1 MNFIWYRNTHRFIPE
16 NNRPEDLW
24 VFFVY
29 IRFLAIQVFE
39 EISFHDGVNIILGEK
54 YDDSS
59 VKGRKTNG
67 VGKSMCIEFLDFCFL
82 SDYDKSRVAKIPK
95 EVFPLEK
102 NVMLDLD
109 IGAET
114 IIIKRNRE
122 QADQPVIIRE
132 GKTVSFDKLQD
143 ARDYLTGIIFS
154 ELNGKTVPSF
164 RNLFSILMR
173 DERSEF
179 KDIIKCHDLTKKI
192 PDDLTAHLF
201 LLGFSLEAYKNT
213 VETIKEIGKI
223 TTVLSKE
230 KKELTQD
237 GQKKISDVRAEL
249 NALEDELKKLEDAIE
264 SFKTNETFDSMEA
277 DLIELEELLDQLRKR
292 QKALRHDYEKIRK
305 MPKPEQIDDREIEL
319 VYNQFKSELGNAVV
333 KSLNEVV
340 GFKNKIEEF
349 QRTLVNQKAK
359 ELESQLKSI
368 AEQIRVLDD
377 EYSEKLKVIDKKG
390 VLKNLKVS
398 LKIYEAKK
406 DSISHTK
413 FLFDQYEKNEK
424 KKRMLNLQKTQ
435 QLMEIDSEIEQNK
448 EIMDDFIDTIL
459 EIHESIMGNKECS
472 FSLQTVDKARKKTPV
487 ELTLRIYDDGSH
499 SVDRTKVFIYD
510 MALLFNQYTRD
521 RHPLFLVHDNIFDV
535 DQDTLVQCLNYIYK
549 QEEQYQDFQYIL
561 TLNRDKI
568 ENEEQRKLIQMDIDE
583 HQVAVFTKEK
593 KFLGRNYQEK

>member
-1 MNFIWYRNTHRFIPE
+1 MGKEISRIRL
-16 NNRPEDLW
+16 NRLYSESN
-24 VFFVY
+24 
-29 IRFLAIQVFE
+29 IFE

-67 VGKSMCIEFLDFCFL
+67 VGKSMSIEFLDFGFL
-82 SDYDKSRVAKIPK
+82 NDYEKSRIAKIPK
-95 EVFPLEK
+95 EVFPLEE
-102 NVMLDLD
+102 NVILDLD
-109 IGAET
+109 IGDEAIT
-114 IIIKRNRE
+114 IKRNRK

-132 GKTVSFDKLQD
+132 GRTVSFDKLQD
-143 ARDYLTGIIFS
+143 AREYLTGLIFPK
-154 ELNGKTVPSF
+154 LNGKKVPSF
-164 RNLFSILMR
+164 RNLFSILML

-179 KDIIKCHDLTKKI
+179 TDIIKCHDLTKKI
-192 PDDLTAHLF
+192 PDDLSAHLF

-213 VETIKEIGKI
+213 LETIKEIEAVN
-223 TTVLSKE
+223 TVIAKD
-230 KKELTQD
+230 KKELTQE
-237 GQKKISDVRAEL
+237 GKKKISDVKAEL
-249 NALEDELKKLEDAIE
+249 NALEDELQKLEDAIE

-277 DLIELEELLDQLRKR
+277 DLIELEDLLDQLRKR
-292 QKALRHDYEKIRK
+292 QKALRYDYEKIRK

>member
-1 MNFIWYRNTHRFIPE
+1 MGKEISRIRL
-16 NNRPEDLW
+16 NRLYSESN
-24 VFFVY
+24 
-29 IRFLAIQVFE
+29 IFE

-67 VGKSMCIEFLDFCFL
+67 VGKSMSIEFLDFGFL
-82 SDYDKSRVAKIPK
+82 NDYEKSRIAKIPK
-95 EVFPLEK
+95 EVFPLEE
-102 NVMLDLD
+102 NVILDLD
-109 IGAET
+109 IGDEAIT
-114 IIIKRNRE
+114 IKRNRK

-132 GKTVSFDKLQD
+132 GRTVSFDKLQD
-143 ARDYLTGIIFS
+143 AREYLTGLIFPK
-154 ELNGKTVPSF
+154 LNGKKVPSF

-179 KDIIKCHDLTKKI
+179 TDIIKCHDLTKKI
-192 PDDLTAHLF
+192 PDDLSAHLF

-213 VETIKEIGKI
+213 LETIKEIEAVN
-223 TTVLSKE
+223 TVIAKD
-230 KKELTQD
+230 KKELTQE
-237 GQKKISDVRAEL
+237 GKKKISDVKAEL
-249 NALEDELKKLEDAIE
+249 NALEDELQKLEDAIE

-277 DLIELEELLDQLRKR
+277 DLIELEDLLDQLRKR
-292 QKALRHDYEKIRK
+292 QKALRYDYEKIRK

-593 KFLGRNYQEK
+593 NFLGRNYQEK

>member
-1 MNFIWYRNTHRFIPE
+1 MGKEISRIRL
-16 NNRPEDLW
+16 NRLYSESN
-24 VFFVY
+24 
-29 IRFLAIQVFE
+29 IFE

-67 VGKSMCIEFLDFCFL
+67 VGKSMSIEFLDFGFL
-82 SDYDKSRVAKIPK
+82 NDYEKSRIAKIPK
-95 EVFPLEK
+95 EVFPLEE
-102 NVMLDLD
+102 NVILDLD
-109 IGAET
+109 IGDEAIT
-114 IIIKRNRE
+114 IKRNRK

-132 GKTVSFDKLQD
+132 GRTVSFDKLQD
-143 ARDYLTGIIFS
+143 AREYLTGLIFPK
-154 ELNGKTVPSF
+154 LNGKKVPSF

-179 KDIIKCHDLTKKI
+179 TDIIKCHDLTKKI
-192 PDDLTAHLF
+192 PDDLSAHLF

-213 VETIKEIGKI
+213 LETIKEIEAVN
-223 TTVLSKE
+223 TVIAKD
-230 KKELTQD
+230 KKELTQE
-237 GQKKISDVRAEL
+237 GKKKISDVKAEL
-249 NALEDELKKLEDAIE
+249 NALEDELQKLEDAIE

-277 DLIELEELLDQLRKR
+277 DLIELEDLLDQLRKR
-292 QKALRHDYEKIRK
+292 QKALRYDYEKIRK

-561 TLNRDKI
+561 TLNRNKI

>member
-1 MNFIWYRNTHRFIPE
+1 MGKEISRIRL
-16 NNRPEDLW
+16 NRLYSESN
-24 VFFVY
+24 
-29 IRFLAIQVFE
+29 IFE

-67 VGKSMCIEFLDFCFL
+67 VGKSMSIEFLDFGFL
-82 SDYDKSRVAKIPK
+82 NDYEKSRIAKIPK
-95 EVFPLEK
+95 EVFPLEE
-102 NVMLDLD
+102 NVILDLD
-109 IGAET
+109 IGDEAIT
-114 IIIKRNRE
+114 IKRNRK

-132 GKTVSFDKLQD
+132 GRTVSFDKLQD
-143 ARDYLTGIIFS
+143 AREYLTGLIFPK
-154 ELNGKTVPSF
+154 LNGKKVPSF

-179 KDIIKCHDLTKKI
+179 TDIIKCHDLTKKI
-192 PDDLTAHLF
+192 PDDLSAHLF

-213 VETIKEIGKI
+213 LETIKEIEAVN
-223 TTVLSKE
+223 TVIAKD
-230 KKELTQD
+230 KKELTQE
-237 GQKKISDVRAEL
+237 GKKKISDVKAEL
-249 NALEDELKKLEDAIE
+249 NALEDELQKLEDAIE

-277 DLIELEELLDQLRKR
+277 DLIELEDLLDQLRKR
-292 QKALRHDYEKIRK
+292 QKALRYDYEKIRK

-593 KFLGRNYQEK
+593 KFLGRNSPEK

>member
-1 MNFIWYRNTHRFIPE
+1 MGKEISRIRL
-16 NNRPEDLW
+16 NRLYSESN
-24 VFFVY
+24 
-29 IRFLAIQVFE
+29 IFE

-67 VGKSMCIEFLDFCFL
+67 VGKSMSIEFLDFGFL
-82 SDYDKSRVAKIPK
+82 NDYEKSRIAKIPK
-95 EVFPLEK
+95 EVFPLEE
-102 NVMLDLD
+102 NVILDLD
-109 IGAET
+109 IGDEAIT
-114 IIIKRNRE
+114 IKRNRKQE
-122 QADQPVIIRE
+122 DQPVIIRE
-132 GKTVSFDKLQD
+132 GRTVSFDKLQD
-143 ARDYLTGIIFS
+143 AREYLTGLIFPK
-154 ELNGKTVPSF
+154 LNGKKVPSF

-179 KDIIKCHDLTKKI
+179 TDIIKCHDLTKKI
-192 PDDLTAHLF
+192 PDDLSAHLF

-213 VETIKEIGKI
+213 LETIKEIEAVN
-223 TTVLSKE
+223 TVIAKD
-230 KKELTQD
+230 KKELTQE
-237 GQKKISDVRAEL
+237 GKKKISDVKAEL
-249 NALEDELKKLEDAIE
+249 NALEDELQKLEDAIE

-277 DLIELEELLDQLRKR
+277 DLIELEDLLDQLRKR
-292 QKALRHDYEKIRK
+292 QKALRYDYEKIRK

>member
-1 MNFIWYRNTHRFIPE
+1 MGKEIKRIRLNRLYSE
-16 NNRPEDLW
+16 NN
-24 VFFVY
+24 
-29 IRFLAIQVFE
+29 VFE

-143 ARDYLTGIIFS
+143 ERDYLTGIIFS

-340 GFKNKIEEF
+340 GFKNKIEDF

-368 AEQIRVLDD
+368 AEQIRILDD
-377 EYSEKLKVIDKKG
+377 EYSEKLKIIDKKG
-390 VLKNLKVS
+390 VLKNLKIS

-406 DSISHTK
+406 ESISRTK
-413 FLFDQYEKNEK
+413 FLFEQYEKHEK
-424 KKRMLNLQKTQ
+424 KKRILNLQKTQ
-435 QLMEIDSEIEQNK
+435 QIMEIETEIEQN
-448 EIMDDFIDTIL
+448 EEMMDSFMETIL
-459 EIHESIMGNKECS
+459 QIHEFIMGNRECS
-472 FSLQTVDKARKKTPV
+472 FSIQTIDKAQSKTPV
-487 ELTLRIYDDGSH
+487 ELVLRIYDDGSR

-535 DQDTLVQCLNYIYK
+535 DQDTLVRCLNYIYS

-568 ENEEQRKLIQMDIDE
+568 ENEEQRKLIRMDIDE

>member
-1 MNFIWYRNTHRFIPE
+1 MGKEISRIRL
-16 NNRPEDLW
+16 NRLYSESN
-24 VFFVY
+24 
-29 IRFLAIQVFE
+29 IFE

-59 VKGRKTNG
+59 VKGRKR
-67 VGKSMCIEFLDFCFL
+67 KSMSIEFLDFGFL
-82 SDYDKSRVAKIPK
+82 NDYEKSRIAKIPK
-95 EVFPLEK
+95 EVFPLEE
-102 NVMLDLD
+102 NVILDLD
-109 IGAET
+109 IGDEAIT
-114 IIIKRNRE
+114 IKRNRK

-132 GKTVSFDKLQD
+132 GRTVSFDKLQD
-143 ARDYLTGIIFS
+143 AREYLTGLIFPK
-154 ELNGKTVPSF
+154 LNGKKVPSF

-179 KDIIKCHDLTKKI
+179 TDIIKCHDLTKKI
-192 PDDLTAHLF
+192 PDDLSAHLF

-213 VETIKEIGKI
+213 LETIKEIEAVN
-223 TTVLSKE
+223 TVIAKD
-230 KKELTQD
+230 KKELTQE
-237 GQKKISDVRAEL
+237 GKKKISDVKAEL
-249 NALEDELKKLEDAIE
+249 NALEDELQKLEDAIE

-277 DLIELEELLDQLRKR
+277 DLIELEDLLDQLRKR
-292 QKALRHDYEKIRK
+292 QKALRYDYEKIRK

>member
-1 MNFIWYRNTHRFIPE
+1 MGKEIKRIRLNRLYSE
-16 NNRPEDLW
+16 NN
-24 VFFVY
+24 
-29 IRFLAIQVFE
+29 VFE

-340 GFKNKIEEF
+340 GFKNKIEDF

-368 AEQIRVLDD
+368 AEQIRILDD
-377 EYSEKLKVIDKKG
+377 EYSEKLKIIDKKG
-390 VLKNLKVS
+390 VLKNLKIS

-406 DSISHTK
+406 ESISRTK
-413 FLFDQYEKNEK
+413 FLFEQYEKHEK
-424 KKRMLNLQKTQ
+424 KKRILNLQKTQ
-435 QLMEIDSEIEQNK
+435 QIMEIETEIEQN
-448 EIMDDFIDTIL
+448 EEMMDSFMETIL
-459 EIHESIMGNKECS
+459 QIHEFIMGNRECS
-472 FSLQTVDKARKKTPV
+472 FSIQTIDKAQSKTPV
-487 ELTLRIYDDGSH
+487 ELVLRIYDDGSR

-535 DQDTLVQCLNYIYK
+535 DQDTLVRCLNYIYS

-568 ENEEQRKLIQMDIDE
+568 EKEEQRKLIRMDIDE

>member
-1 MNFIWYRNTHRFIPE
+1 MGKEIKRIRLNRLYSE
-16 NNRPEDLW
+16 NN
-24 VFFVY
+24 
-29 IRFLAIQVFE
+29 VFE

-95 EVFPLEK
+95 EVFPLEE

-340 GFKNKIEEF
+340 GFKNKIEDF

-368 AEQIRVLDD
+368 AEQIRILDD
-377 EYSEKLKVIDKKG
+377 EYSEKLKIIDKKG
-390 VLKNLKVS
+390 VLKNLKIS

-406 DSISHTK
+406 ESISRTK
-413 FLFDQYEKNEK
+413 FLFEQYEKHEK
-424 KKRMLNLQKTQ
+424 KKRILNLQKTQ
-435 QLMEIDSEIEQNK
+435 QIMKIETEIEQN
-448 EIMDDFIDTIL
+448 EEMMDSFTETIL
-459 EIHESIMGNKECS
+459 QIHEFIMGNRECS
-472 FSLQTVDKARKKTPV
+472 FSIQTIDKAQNKTPV
-487 ELTLRIYDDGSH
+487 ELVLRIYDDGSR

-535 DQDTLVQCLNYIYK
+535 DQDTLVRCLNYIYS

-568 ENEEQRKLIQMDIDE
+568 ENEEQRKLIRMDIDE

>member
-1 MNFIWYRNTHRFIPE
+1 MGKEISRIRL
-16 NNRPEDLW
+16 NRLYSESN
-24 VFFVY
+24 
-29 IRFLAIQVFE
+29 IFE

-67 VGKSMCIEFLDFCFL
+67 VGKSMSIEFLDFGFL
-82 SDYDKSRVAKIPK
+82 NDYEKSRIAKIPK
-95 EVFPLEK
+95 EVFPLEE
-102 NVMLDLD
+102 NVILDLD
-109 IGAET
+109 IGDVAIT
-114 IIIKRNRE
+114 IKRNRK

-132 GKTVSFDKLQD
+132 GRTVSFDKLQD
-143 ARDYLTGIIFS
+143 AREYLTGLIFPK
-154 ELNGKTVPSF
+154 LNGKKVPSF

-179 KDIIKCHDLTKKI
+179 TDIIKCHDLTKKI
-192 PDDLTAHLF
+192 PDDLSAHLF

-213 VETIKEIGKI
+213 LETIKEIEAVN
-223 TTVLSKE
+223 TVIAKD
-230 KKELTQD
+230 KKELTQE
-237 GQKKISDVRAEL
+237 GKKKISDVKAEL
-249 NALEDELKKLEDAIE
+249 NALEDELQKLEDAIE

-277 DLIELEELLDQLRKR
+277 DLIELEDLLDQLRKR
-292 QKALRHDYEKIRK
+292 QKALRYDYEKIRK

>member
-1 MNFIWYRNTHRFIPE
+1 MGKEISRIRL
-16 NNRPEDLW
+16 NRLYSESN
-24 VFFVY
+24 
-29 IRFLAIQVFE
+29 IFE

-67 VGKSMCIEFLDFCFL
+67 VGKSMSIEFLDFGFL
-82 SDYDKSRVAKIPK
+82 NDYEKSRIAKIPK
-95 EVFPLEK
+95 EVFPLEE
-102 NVMLDLD
+102 NVILDLD
-109 IGAET
+109 IGDEAIT
-114 IIIKRNRE
+114 IKRNRK

-132 GKTVSFDKLQD
+132 GRTVSFDKLQD
-143 ARDYLTGIIFS
+143 AREYLTGLIFPK
-154 ELNGKTVPSF
+154 LNGKKVPSF

-179 KDIIKCHDLTKKI
+179 TDIIKCHDLTKKI
-192 PDDLTAHLF
+192 PDDLSAHLF

-213 VETIKEIGKI
+213 LETIKEIEAVN
-223 TTVLSKE
+223 TVIAKD
-230 KKELTQD
+230 KKELTQE
-237 GQKKISDVRAEL
+237 GKKKISDVKAEL
-249 NALEDELKKLEDAIE
+249 NALEDELQKLEDAIE

-277 DLIELEELLDQLRKR
+277 DLIELEDLLDQLRKR
-292 QKALRHDYEKIRK
+292 QKALRYDYEKIRK

-535 DQDTLVQCLNYIYK
+535 DQDTLDQCLNYIYK

>member
-1 MNFIWYRNTHRFIPE
+1 MGKEIKRIRLNRLYSE
-16 NNRPEDLW
+16 NN
-24 VFFVY
+24 
-29 IRFLAIQVFE
+29 VFE

-95 EVFPLEK
+95 EVFPLEE
-102 NVMLDLD
+102 NVILDLD

-122 QADQPVIIRE
+122 QADQPVIIRG

-143 ARDYLTGIIFS
+143 ARDYLTGLIFS

-230 KKELTQD
+230 KRELTQD

-340 GFKNKIEEF
+340 GFKNKIEDF

-368 AEQIRVLDD
+368 AEQIRILDD
-377 EYSEKLKVIDKKG
+377 EYSEKLKIIDKKG
-390 VLKNLKVS
+390 VLKNLKIS

-406 DSISHTK
+406 ESISRTK
-413 FLFDQYEKNEK
+413 FLFEQYEKHEK
-424 KKRMLNLQKTQ
+424 KKRILNLQKTQ
-435 QLMEIDSEIEQNK
+435 QIMEIETEIEQN
-448 EIMDDFIDTIL
+448 EEMMDSFMETIL
-459 EIHESIMGNKECS
+459 QIHEFIMGNRECS
-472 FSLQTVDKARKKTPV
+472 FSIQTIDKAQSKTPV
-487 ELTLRIYDDGSH
+487 ELVLRIYDDGSR

-535 DQDTLVQCLNYIYK
+535 DQDTLVRCLNYIYS

-568 ENEEQRKLIQMDIDE
+568 ENEEQRKLIRMDIDE

>member
-1 MNFIWYRNTHRFIPE
+1 MGKEISRIRL
-16 NNRPEDLW
+16 NRLYSESN
-24 VFFVY
+24 
-29 IRFLAIQVFE
+29 IFE

-67 VGKSMCIEFLDFCFL
+67 VGKSMSIEFLDFGFL
-82 SDYDKSRVAKIPK
+82 NDYEKSRIAKIPK
-95 EVFPLEK
+95 EVFPLEE
-102 NVMLDLD
+102 NVILDLD
-109 IGAET
+109 IGDEAIT
-114 IIIKRNRE
+114 IKRNRK

-132 GKTVSFDKLQD
+132 GRTVSFDKLQD
-143 ARDYLTGIIFS
+143 AREYLTGLIFPK
-154 ELNGKTVPSF
+154 LNGKKVPSF

-179 KDIIKCHDLTKKI
+179 TDIIKCHDLTKKI
-192 PDDLTAHLF
+192 PDDLSAHLF

-213 VETIKEIGKI
+213 LETIKEIEAVN
-223 TTVLSKE
+223 TVIAKD
-230 KKELTQD
+230 KKELTQE
-237 GQKKISDVRAEL
+237 GKKKISDVKAEL
-249 NALEDELKKLEDAIE
+249 NALEDELQKLEDAIE

-277 DLIELEELLDQLRKR
+277 DLIELEDLLDQLRKR
-292 QKALRHDYEKIRK
+292 QKALRYDYEKIRK

-448 EIMDDFIDTIL
+448 EIMDDFIDIIL

>member
-1 MNFIWYRNTHRFIPE
+1 MGKEIKRIRLNRLYSE
-16 NNRPEDLW
+16 NN
-24 VFFVY
+24 
-29 IRFLAIQVFE
+29 VFE

-95 EVFPLEK
+95 EVFPLEE

-122 QADQPVIIRE
+122 QADQPVIIRG

-340 GFKNKIEEF
+340 GFKNKIEDF

-368 AEQIRVLDD
+368 AEQIRILDD
-377 EYSEKLKVIDKKG
+377 EYSEKLKIIDKKG
-390 VLKNLKVS
+390 VLKNLKIS

-406 DSISHTK
+406 ESISRTK
-413 FLFDQYEKNEK
+413 FLFERYEKHEK
-424 KKRMLNLQKTQ
+424 KKRILNLQKTQ
-435 QLMEIDSEIEQNK
+435 QIMEIETEIEQN
-448 EIMDDFIDTIL
+448 EEMMDSFTETIL
-459 EIHESIMGNKECS
+459 QIHEFIMGNRECS
-472 FSLQTVDKARKKTPV
+472 FSIQTIDKAQSKTPV
-487 ELTLRIYDDGSH
+487 ELVLRIYDDGSR

-535 DQDTLVQCLNYIYK
+535 DQDTLVRCLNYIYG

-568 ENEEQRKLIQMDIDE
+568 ENEEQRKLIRMDIDE

-593 KFLGRNYQEK
+593 KFLKRNYQEQ

>member
-1 MNFIWYRNTHRFIPE
+1 MHSYSSI
-16 NNRPEDLW
+16 
-24 VFFVY
+24 
-29 IRFLAIQVFE
+29 FE

-67 VGKSMCIEFLDFCFL
+67 VGKSMSIEFLDFGFL
-82 SDYDKSRVAKIPK
+82 NDYEKSRIAKIPK
-95 EVFPLEK
+95 EVFPLEE
-102 NVMLDLD
+102 NVILDLD
-109 IGAET
+109 IGDEAIT
-114 IIIKRNRE
+114 IKRNRK

-132 GKTVSFDKLQD
+132 GRTVSFDKLQD
-143 ARDYLTGIIFS
+143 AREYLTGLIFPK
-154 ELNGKTVPSF
+154 LNGKKVPSF

-179 KDIIKCHDLTKKI
+179 TDIIKCHDLTKKI
-192 PDDLTAHLF
+192 PDDLSAHLF

-213 VETIKEIGKI
+213 LETIKEIEAVN
-223 TTVLSKE
+223 TVIAKD
-230 KKELTQD
+230 KKELTQE
-237 GQKKISDVRAEL
+237 GKKKISDVKAEL
-249 NALEDELKKLEDAIE
+249 NALEDELQKLEDAIE

-277 DLIELEELLDQLRKR
+277 DLIELEDLLDQLRKR
-292 QKALRHDYEKIRK
+292 QKALRYDYEKIRK

>member
-1 MNFIWYRNTHRFIPE
+1 MGKEIKRIRLNRLYSE
-16 NNRPEDLW
+16 NN
-24 VFFVY
+24 
-29 IRFLAIQVFE
+29 VFE

-95 EVFPLEK
+95 EVFPLEE
-102 NVMLDLD
+102 NVILDLD

-122 QADQPVIIRE
+122 QADQPVIIRG

-230 KKELTQD
+230 KRELTQD

-333 KSLNEVV
+333 KSLYEVV
-340 GFKNKIEEF
+340 GFKNKIEDF

-368 AEQIRVLDD
+368 AEQIRILDD
-377 EYSEKLKVIDKKG
+377 EYSEKLKIIDKKG
-390 VLKNLKVS
+390 VLKNLKIS

-406 DSISHTK
+406 ESISRTK
-413 FLFDQYEKNEK
+413 FLFEQYEKHEK
-424 KKRMLNLQKTQ
+424 KKRILNLQKTQ
-435 QLMEIDSEIEQNK
+435 QIMEIETEIEQN
-448 EIMDDFIDTIL
+448 EEMMDSFMETIL
-459 EIHESIMGNKECS
+459 QIHEFIMGNRECS
-472 FSLQTVDKARKKTPV
+472 FSIQTIDKAQSKTPV
-487 ELTLRIYDDGSH
+487 ELVLRIYDDGSR

-535 DQDTLVQCLNYIYK
+535 DQDTLVRCLNYIYS

-568 ENEEQRKLIQMDIDE
+568 ENEEQRKLIRMDIDE

>member
-1 MNFIWYRNTHRFIPE
+1 MGKEISRIRL
-16 NNRPEDLW
+16 NRLYSESN
-24 VFFVY
+24 
-29 IRFLAIQVFE
+29 IFE

-67 VGKSMCIEFLDFCFL
+67 VGKSMSIEFLDFGFL
-82 SDYDKSRVAKIPK
+82 NDYEKSRIAKIPK
-95 EVFPLEK
+95 EVFPLEE
-102 NVMLDLD
+102 NVILDLD
-109 IGAET
+109 IGDEAIT
-114 IIIKRNRE
+114 IKRNRK

-132 GKTVSFDKLQD
+132 GRTVSFDKLQD
-143 ARDYLTGIIFS
+143 AREYLTGLIFPK
-154 ELNGKTVPSF
+154 LNGKKVPSF

-173 DERSEF
+173 DERSDF
-179 KDIIKCHDLTKKI
+179 TDIIKCHDLTKKI
-192 PDDLTAHLF
+192 PDDLSAHLF

-213 VETIKEIGKI
+213 LETIKEIEAVN
-223 TTVLSKE
+223 TVIAKD
-230 KKELTQD
+230 KKELTQE
-237 GQKKISDVRAEL
+237 GKKKISDVKAEL
-249 NALEDELKKLEDAIE
+249 NALEDELQKLEDAIE

-277 DLIELEELLDQLRKR
+277 DLIELEDLLDQLRKR
-292 QKALRHDYEKIRK
+292 QKALRYDYEKIRK

>member
-1 MNFIWYRNTHRFIPE
+1 MGKEISRIRL
-16 NNRPEDLW
+16 NRLYSESN
-24 VFFVY
+24 
-29 IRFLAIQVFE
+29 IFE

-67 VGKSMCIEFLDFCFL
+67 VGKSMSIEFLDFGFL
-82 SDYDKSRVAKIPK
+82 NDYEKSRIAKIPK
-95 EVFPLEK
+95 EVFPLEE
-102 NVMLDLD
+102 NVILDLD
-109 IGAET
+109 IGDEAIT
-114 IIIKRNRE
+114 IKRNRK

-132 GKTVSFDKLQD
+132 GRTVSFDKLQD
-143 ARDYLTGIIFS
+143 AREYLTGLIFPK
-154 ELNGKTVPSF
+154 LNGKKVPSF

-179 KDIIKCHDLTKKI
+179 TDIIKCHDLTKKI
-192 PDDLTAHLF
+192 PDDLSAHLF

-213 VETIKEIGKI
+213 LETIKEIEAVN
-223 TTVLSKE
+223 TVIAKD
-230 KKELTQD
+230 KKELTQE
-237 GQKKISDVRAEL
+237 GKKKISDVKAEL
-249 NALEDELKKLEDAIE
+249 NALEDELQKLEDAIE

-277 DLIELEELLDQLRKR
+277 DLIELEDLLDQLRKR
-292 QKALRHDYEKIRK
+292 QKALRYDYEKIRK

-398 LKIYEAKK
+398 LKIYETKK

>member
-1 MNFIWYRNTHRFIPE
+1 MGKEISRIRLNRLYSE
-16 NNRPEDLW
+16 NN
-24 VFFVY
+24 
-29 IRFLAIQVFE
+29 IFE

-54 YDDSS
+54 CDESS

-67 VGKSMCIEFLDFCFL
+67 VGKSMSIEFLNFGFL
-82 SDYDKSRVAKIPK
+82 NDYEKSRIAKIPK
-95 EVFPLEK
+95 EVFPLEE
-102 NVMLDLD
+102 NVILDLD
-109 IGAET
+109 IGDEAIT
-114 IIIKRNRE
+114 IKRNRK

-143 ARDYLTGIIFS
+143 AREYLTGIIFPK
-154 ELNGKTVPSF
+154 LNGKKVPSF

-179 KDIIKCHDLTKKI
+179 ADIIKCHDLTKKI
-192 PDDLTAHLF
+192 PDDLSAHLF

-213 VETIKEIGKI
+213 LETIKEIDAVNTILTKD
-223 TTVLSKE
+223 
-230 KKELTQD
+230 KKELTQE
-237 GQKKISDVRAEL
+237 GKKKISDVKAEL
-249 NALEDELKKLEDAIE
+249 NALEDELQKLEDAIE
-264 SFKTNETFDSMEA
+264 SFKTNETFDAMEA
-277 DLIELEELLDQLRKR
+277 DLIELEDLLDQLRKR
-292 QKALRHDYEKIRK
+292 QKALRYDYEKIRK

-377 EYSEKLKVIDKKG
+377 AYSEKLKVIDKKG

-448 EIMDDFIDTIL
+448 EIIDDFINTIL

-472 FSLQTVDKARKKTPV
+472 FSIQTVDKARRKTPV

>member
-1 MNFIWYRNTHRFIPE
+1 MGKEIKRIRLNRLYSE
-16 NNRPEDLW
+16 NN
-24 VFFVY
+24 
-29 IRFLAIQVFE
+29 VFE

-95 EVFPLEK
+95 EVFPLEE
-102 NVMLDLD
+102 NVILDLD

-122 QADQPVIIRE
+122 QADQPVIIRG

-340 GFKNKIEEF
+340 GFKNKIEDF

-368 AEQIRVLDD
+368 AEQIRILDD
-377 EYSEKLKVIDKKG
+377 EYSEKLKIIDKKG
-390 VLKNLKVS
+390 VLKNLKIS

-406 DSISHTK
+406 ESISRTK
-413 FLFDQYEKNEK
+413 FLFEQYEKHEK
-424 KKRMLNLQKTQ
+424 KKRILNLQKTQ
-435 QLMEIDSEIEQNK
+435 QIMEIETEIEQN
-448 EIMDDFIDTIL
+448 EEMMDSFMETIL
-459 EIHESIMGNKECS
+459 QIHEFIMGNRECS
-472 FSLQTVDKARKKTPV
+472 FSIQTIDKAQSKTPV
-487 ELTLRIYDDGSH
+487 ELVLRIYDDGSR

-535 DQDTLVQCLNYIYK
+535 DQDTLVRCLNYIYS
-549 QEEQYQDFQYIL
+549 QEEQYHDFQYIL
-561 TLNRDKI
+561 TMNRDKI
-568 ENEEQRKLIQMDIDE
+568 EKDEQRKLIRMDIDE

>member
-1 MNFIWYRNTHRFIPE
+1 MGKEISRIRL
-16 NNRPEDLW
+16 NRLYSESN
-24 VFFVY
+24 
-29 IRFLAIQVFE
+29 IFE

-67 VGKSMCIEFLDFCFL
+67 VGKSMSIEFLDFGFL
-82 SDYDKSRVAKIPK
+82 NDYEKSRIAKIPK
-95 EVFPLEK
+95 EVFPLEE
-102 NVMLDLD
+102 NVILDLD
-109 IGAET
+109 IGDEAIT
-114 IIIKRNRE
+114 IKRNRK

-132 GKTVSFDKLQD
+132 GRTVSFDKLQD
-143 ARDYLTGIIFS
+143 AREYLTGLIFPK
-154 ELNGKTVPSF
+154 LNGKKVPSF

-179 KDIIKCHDLTKKI
+179 TDIIKCHDLTKKI
-192 PDDLTAHLF
+192 PDDLSAHLF
-201 LLGFSLEAYKNT
+201 LMGFSLEAYKNT
-213 VETIKEIGKI
+213 LETIKEIEAVN
-223 TTVLSKE
+223 TVIAKD
-230 KKELTQD
+230 KKELTQE
-237 GQKKISDVRAEL
+237 GKKKISDVKAEL
-249 NALEDELKKLEDAIE
+249 NALEDELQKLEDAIE

-277 DLIELEELLDQLRKR
+277 DLIELEDLLDQLRKR
-292 QKALRHDYEKIRK
+292 QKALRYDYEKIRK

>member
-1 MNFIWYRNTHRFIPE
+1 MGKEISRIRL
-16 NNRPEDLW
+16 NRLYSESN
-24 VFFVY
+24 
-29 IRFLAIQVFE
+29 IFE

-67 VGKSMCIEFLDFCFL
+67 VGKSMSIEFLDFGFL
-82 SDYDKSRVAKIPK
+82 NDYEKSRIAKIPK
-95 EVFPLEK
+95 EVFPLEE
-102 NVMLDLD
+102 NVILDLD
-109 IGAET
+109 IGDEAIT
-114 IIIKRNRE
+114 IKRNRK

-132 GKTVSFDKLQD
+132 GRTVSFDKLQD
-143 ARDYLTGIIFS
+143 AREYLTGLIFPK
-154 ELNGKTVPSF
+154 LNGKKVPSF

-179 KDIIKCHDLTKKI
+179 TDIIKCHDLTKKI
-192 PDDLTAHLF
+192 PDDLSAHLF

-213 VETIKEIGKI
+213 LETIKEIEAVN
-223 TTVLSKE
+223 TVIAKD
-230 KKELTQD
+230 KKELTQE
-237 GQKKISDVRAEL
+237 GKKKISDVKAEL
-249 NALEDELKKLEDAIE
+249 NALEDELQKLEDAIE

-277 DLIELEELLDQLRKR
+277 DLIELEDLLDQLRKR
-292 QKALRHDYEKIRK
+292 QKALRYDYEKIRK

-568 ENEEQRKLIQMDIDE
+568 ENEEHRKLIQMDIDE

>member
-1 MNFIWYRNTHRFIPE
+1 MGKEISRIRL
-16 NNRPEDLW
+16 NRLYSESN
-24 VFFVY
+24 
-29 IRFLAIQVFE
+29 IFE

-67 VGKSMCIEFLDFCFL
+67 VGKSMSIEFLDFGFL
-82 SDYDKSRVAKIPK
+82 NDYEKSRIAKIPK
-95 EVFPLEK
+95 EVFPLEE
-102 NVMLDLD
+102 NVILDLD
-109 IGAET
+109 IGDEAIT
-114 IIIKRNRE
+114 IKRNRK

-132 GKTVSFDKLQD
+132 GRTVSFDKLQD
-143 ARDYLTGIIFS
+143 AREYLTGLIFPK
-154 ELNGKTVPSF
+154 LNGKKVPSF

-179 KDIIKCHDLTKKI
+179 TDIIKCHDLTKKI
-192 PDDLTAHLF
+192 PDDLSAHLF

-213 VETIKEIGKI
+213 LETIKEIEAVN
-223 TTVLSKE
+223 TVIAKD
-230 KKELTQD
+230 KKELTQE
-237 GQKKISDVRAEL
+237 GKKKISDVKAEL
-249 NALEDELKKLEDAIE
+249 NALEDELQKLEDAIE

-277 DLIELEELLDQLRKR
+277 DLIELEDLLDQLRKR
-292 QKALRHDYEKIRK
+292 QKALRYDYEKIRK

-448 EIMDDFIDTIL
+448 ELMDDFIDTIL

>member
-1 MNFIWYRNTHRFIPE
+1 MGKEISRIRL
-16 NNRPEDLW
+16 NRLYSESN
-24 VFFVY
+24 
-29 IRFLAIQVFE
+29 IFE

-67 VGKSMCIEFLDFCFL
+67 VGKSMSIEFLDFGFL
-82 SDYDKSRVAKIPK
+82 NDYEKSRIAKIPK
-95 EVFPLEK
+95 EVFPLEE
-102 NVMLDLD
+102 NVILDLD
-109 IGAET
+109 IGDEAIT
-114 IIIKRNRE
+114 IKRNRK

-132 GKTVSFDKLQD
+132 GRTVSFDKLQD
-143 ARDYLTGIIFS
+143 AREYLTGLIFPK
-154 ELNGKTVPSF
+154 LNGKKVPSF

-173 DERSEF
+173 YERSEF
-179 KDIIKCHDLTKKI
+179 TDIIKCHDLTKKI
-192 PDDLTAHLF
+192 PDDLSAHLF

-213 VETIKEIGKI
+213 LETIKEIEAVN
-223 TTVLSKE
+223 TVIAKD
-230 KKELTQD
+230 KKELTQE
-237 GQKKISDVRAEL
+237 GKKKISDVKAEL
-249 NALEDELKKLEDAIE
+249 NALEDELQKLEDAIE

-277 DLIELEELLDQLRKR
+277 DLIELEDLLDQLRKR
-292 QKALRHDYEKIRK
+292 QKALRYDYEKIRK

>member
-1 MNFIWYRNTHRFIPE
+1 MGKEISRIRL
-16 NNRPEDLW
+16 NRLYSESN
-24 VFFVY
+24 
-29 IRFLAIQVFE
+29 IFE

-67 VGKSMCIEFLDFCFL
+67 VGKSMSIEFLDFGFL
-82 SDYDKSRVAKIPK
+82 NDYEKSRIAKIPK
-95 EVFPLEK
+95 EVFPLEE
-102 NVMLDLD
+102 NVILDLD
-109 IGAET
+109 IGDEAIT
-114 IIIKRNRE
+114 IKRNRK

-132 GKTVSFDKLQD
+132 GRTVSFDKLQD
-143 ARDYLTGIIFS
+143 AREYLTGIIFPK
-154 ELNGKTVPSF
+154 LNGKKVPRF

-179 KDIIKCHDLTKKI
+179 TDIIKCHDLTKKI
-192 PDDLTAHLF
+192 PDDLSAHLF

-213 VETIKEIGKI
+213 LETIREIEAVN
-223 TTVLSKE
+223 TVLAKD
-230 KKELTQD
+230 KKELTQE
-237 GQKKISDVRAEL
+237 GKKKISDVKAEL
-249 NALEDELKKLEDAIE
+249 NALEDELQKLEDAIE

-277 DLIELEELLDQLRKR
+277 DLIELEDLLDQLRKR
-292 QKALRHDYEKIRK
+292 QKALRYDYEKIRK

-472 FSLQTVDKARKKTPV
+472 FSIQTVDKARKKTPV

-568 ENEEQRKLIQMDIDE
+568 ENEEQRKLIQMNIDE

-593 KFLGRNYQEK
+593 KFLRRNYQEK

>member
-1 MNFIWYRNTHRFIPE
+1 MGKEISRIRL
-16 NNRPEDLW
+16 NRLYSESN
-24 VFFVY
+24 
-29 IRFLAIQVFE
+29 IFE

-67 VGKSMCIEFLDFCFL
+67 VGKSMSIEFLDFGFL
-82 SDYDKSRVAKIPK
+82 NDYEKSRIAKIPK
-95 EVFPLEK
+95 EVFPLEE
-102 NVMLDLD
+102 NVILDLD
-109 IGAET
+109 IGDEAIT
-114 IIIKRNRE
+114 IKRNRK

-132 GKTVSFDKLQD
+132 GRTVSFDKLQD
-143 ARDYLTGIIFS
+143 AREYLIGLIFPK
-154 ELNGKTVPSF
+154 LNGKKVPSF

-179 KDIIKCHDLTKKI
+179 TDIIKCHDLTKKI
-192 PDDLTAHLF
+192 PDDLSAHLF

-213 VETIKEIGKI
+213 LETIKEIEAVN
-223 TTVLSKE
+223 TVIAKD
-230 KKELTQD
+230 KKELTQE
-237 GQKKISDVRAEL
+237 GKKKISDVKAEL
-249 NALEDELKKLEDAIE
+249 NALEDELQKLEDAIE

-277 DLIELEELLDQLRKR
+277 DLIELEDLLDQLRKR
-292 QKALRHDYEKIRK
+292 QKALRYDYEKIRK

>member
-1 MNFIWYRNTHRFIPE
+1 MGKEIKRIRLNRLYSE
-16 NNRPEDLW
+16 NN
-24 VFFVY
+24 
-29 IRFLAIQVFE
+29 VFE

-95 EVFPLEK
+95 EVFPLEE

-122 QADQPVIIRE
+122 QADQPVIIRG

-230 KKELTQD
+230 KRELTQD

-340 GFKNKIEEF
+340 GFKNKIEDF

-368 AEQIRVLDD
+368 AEQIRILDD
-377 EYSEKLKVIDKKG
+377 EYSEKLKIIDKKG
-390 VLKNLKVS
+390 VLKNLKIS

-406 DSISHTK
+406 ESISRTK
-413 FLFDQYEKNEK
+413 FLFEQYEKHEK
-424 KKRMLNLQKTQ
+424 KKRILNLQKTQ
-435 QLMEIDSEIEQNK
+435 QIMEIETEIEQN
-448 EIMDDFIDTIL
+448 EEMMDSFMETIL
-459 EIHESIMGNKECS
+459 QIHEFIMGNRECS
-472 FSLQTVDKARKKTPV
+472 FSIQTIDKAQSKTPV
-487 ELTLRIYDDGSH
+487 ELVLRIYDDGSR

-535 DQDTLVQCLNYIYK
+535 DQDTLVRCLNYIYS

-568 ENEEQRKLIQMDIDE
+568 ENEEQRKLIRMDIDE

>member
-1 MNFIWYRNTHRFIPE
+1 MGKEISRIRLNRLYSE
-16 NNRPEDLW
+16 NN
-24 VFFVY
+24 
-29 IRFLAIQVFE
+29 IFE

-54 YDDSS
+54 CDESS

-67 VGKSMCIEFLDFCFL
+67 VGKSMSIEFLDFGFL
-82 SDYDKSRVAKIPK
+82 NDYEKSRIAKIPK
-95 EVFPLEK
+95 EVFPLEE
-102 NVMLDLD
+102 NVILDLD
-109 IGAET
+109 IGDEAIT
-114 IIIKRNRE
+114 IKRNRK

-143 ARDYLTGIIFS
+143 AREYLTGIIFPK
-154 ELNGKTVPSF
+154 LNGKKVPSF

-179 KDIIKCHDLTKKI
+179 ADIIKCHDLTKKI
-192 PDDLTAHLF
+192 PDDLSAHLF

-213 VETIKEIGKI
+213 LETIKEIDAVNTILTKD
-223 TTVLSKE
+223 
-230 KKELTQD
+230 KKELTQE
-237 GQKKISDVRAEL
+237 GKKKISDVKAEL
-249 NALEDELKKLEDAIE
+249 NALEDELQKLEDAIE
-264 SFKTNETFDSMEA
+264 SFKTNETFDAMEA
-277 DLIELEELLDQLRKR
+277 DLIELEDLLDQLRKR
-292 QKALRHDYEKIRK
+292 QKALRYDYEKIRK

-359 ELESQLKSI
+359 ELESQSKSI

-377 EYSEKLKVIDKKG
+377 AYSEKLKVIDKKG

-448 EIMDDFIDTIL
+448 EIIDDFINTIL

-472 FSLQTVDKARKKTPV
+472 FSIQTVDKARRKTPV

>member
-1 MNFIWYRNTHRFIPE
+1 MGKEISRIRL
-16 NNRPEDLW
+16 NRLYSESN
-24 VFFVY
+24 
-29 IRFLAIQVFE
+29 IFE

-67 VGKSMCIEFLDFCFL
+67 VGKSMSIEFLDFGFL
-82 SDYDKSRVAKIPK
+82 NDYEKSRIAKIPK
-95 EVFPLEK
+95 EVFPLEE
-102 NVMLDLD
+102 NVILDLD
-109 IGAET
+109 IGDEAIT
-114 IIIKRNRE
+114 IKRNRK

-132 GKTVSFDKLQD
+132 GRTVSFDKLQD
-143 ARDYLTGIIFS
+143 AREYLTGLIFPK
-154 ELNGKTVPSF
+154 LNGKKVPSF

-179 KDIIKCHDLTKKI
+179 TDIIKCHDLTKKI
-192 PDDLTAHLF
+192 PDDLSAHLF

-213 VETIKEIGKI
+213 LETIKEIEAVN
-223 TTVLSKE
+223 TVIAKD
-230 KKELTQD
+230 KKELTQE
-237 GQKKISDVRAEL
+237 GKKKISDVKAEL
-249 NALEDELKKLEDAIE
+249 NALEDELQKLEDAIE

-277 DLIELEELLDQLRKR
+277 DLIELEDLLDQLRKR
-292 QKALRHDYEKIRK
+292 QKALRYDYEKIRK
-305 MPKPEQIDDREIEL
+305 MPKPEQIDNREIEL

>member
-1 MNFIWYRNTHRFIPE
+1 MGKEISRIRL
-16 NNRPEDLW
+16 NRLYSESN
-24 VFFVY
+24 
-29 IRFLAIQVFE
+29 IFE

-67 VGKSMCIEFLDFCFL
+67 VGKSMSIEFLDFGFL
-82 SDYDKSRVAKIPK
+82 NDYEKSRIAKIPK
-95 EVFPLEK
+95 EVFPLEE
-102 NVMLDLD
+102 NVILDLD
-109 IGAET
+109 IGDEAIT
-114 IIIKRNRE
+114 IKRNRK

-132 GKTVSFDKLQD
+132 GRTVSFDKLQD
-143 ARDYLTGIIFS
+143 AREYLTGLIFPK
-154 ELNGKTVPSF
+154 LNGKKVPSF

-179 KDIIKCHDLTKKI
+179 TDIIKCHDLTKKI
-192 PDDLTAHLF
+192 PDDLSAHLF

-213 VETIKEIGKI
+213 LETIKEIEAVN
-223 TTVLSKE
+223 TVIAKD
-230 KKELTQD
+230 KKELTQE
-237 GQKKISDVRAEL
+237 GKKKISDVKAEL
-249 NALEDELKKLEDAIE
+249 NALEDELQKLEDAIE

-277 DLIELEELLDQLRKR
+277 DLIELEDLLDQLRKR
-292 QKALRHDYEKIRK
+292 QKALRYDYEKIRK

-413 FLFDQYEKNEK
+413 FLFDQYEKSEK

>member
-1 MNFIWYRNTHRFIPE
+1 MGKEISRIRL
-16 NNRPEDLW
+16 NRLYSESN
-24 VFFVY
+24 
-29 IRFLAIQVFE
+29 IFE

-67 VGKSMCIEFLDFCFL
+67 VGKSMSIEFLDFGFL
-82 SDYDKSRVAKIPK
+82 NDYEKSRIAKIPK
-95 EVFPLEK
+95 EVFPLEE
-102 NVMLDLD
+102 NVILDLD
-109 IGAET
+109 IGDEAIT
-114 IIIKRNRE
+114 IKRNRK

-132 GKTVSFDKLQD
+132 GRTVSFDKLQD
-143 ARDYLTGIIFS
+143 AREYLTGLIFPK
-154 ELNGKTVPSF
+154 LNGKKVPSF

-179 KDIIKCHDLTKKI
+179 TDIIKCHDLTKKI
-192 PDDLTAHLF
+192 PDDLSAHLF

-213 VETIKEIGKI
+213 LETIKEIEAVN
-223 TTVLSKE
+223 TVIAKD
-230 KKELTQD
+230 KKELTQE
-237 GQKKISDVRAEL
+237 GKKKISDVKAEL
-249 NALEDELKKLEDAIE
+249 NALEDELQKLEDAIE

-277 DLIELEELLDQLRKR
+277 DLIELEDLLDQLRKR
-292 QKALRHDYEKIRK
+292 QKALRYDYEKIRK

-349 QRTLVNQKAK
+349 QSTLVNQKAK

>member
-1 MNFIWYRNTHRFIPE
+1 MGKEIKRIRLNRLYSE
-16 NNRPEDLW
+16 NN
-24 VFFVY
+24 
-29 IRFLAIQVFE
+29 VFE

-340 GFKNKIEEF
+340 GFKNKIEDF

-368 AEQIRVLDD
+368 AEQIRILDD
-377 EYSEKLKVIDKKG
+377 EYSEKLKIIDKKG
-390 VLKNLKVS
+390 VLKNLKIS

-406 DSISHTK
+406 ESISRTK
-413 FLFDQYEKNEK
+413 FLFEQYEKHEK
-424 KKRMLNLQKTQ
+424 KKRILNLQKTQ
-435 QLMEIDSEIEQNK
+435 QIMEIETEIEQN
-448 EIMDDFIDTIL
+448 EEMMDSFMETIL
-459 EIHESIMGNKECS
+459 QIHEFIMGNRECS
-472 FSLQTVDKARKKTPV
+472 FSIQTIDKAQSKTPV
-487 ELTLRIYDDGSH
+487 ELVLRIYDDGSR

-535 DQDTLVQCLNYIYK
+535 DQDTLLRCLNYIYS

-568 ENEEQRKLIQMDIDE
+568 ENEEQRKLIRMDIDE